1 MRFEKEIRSE
11 ILKDSYRKEDL
22 MKEKYLVNSQGNIEI
37 YYAPFDYINV
47 NASIIIVGITP
58 GWSQMEK
65 SFKTVIKELTKNNDF
80 SSAIKKVKSECSFA
94 GSMRNNL
101 IKMLDKLELEKQLNI
116 QSTSKLFDVENN
128 YLHSTSVIKYPVFN
142 NGKNYTGSS
151 PSPLKSEILWEQIE
165 KSFIPEINKFKGK
178 LIIPLGK
185 SVNEVL
191 SKIQSENKLNEN
203 FILNGFPHP
212 SGANGHRAKQFD
224 NNKENMKDII
234 EKWNIY
240 NQNHIQQY

>member
-80 SSAIKKVKSECSFA
+80 SSAIEKVKSECSFA

-101 IKMLDKLELEKQLNI
+101 IKMLDELELEKQLNI
-116 QSTSKLFDVENN
+116 QSTSELFDVENN